1 MENNEVIEWL
11 LQDKNLGV
19 KYRTQTEIMGVAGD
33 KDQVKEWIF
42 GKLPKDWYETKGL
55 WYGYYITALA
65 EVGLSKEDVPYEY
78 IERALYHVENDFSC
92 ACSDFMLI
100 RALVMLGYYENEEVR
115 NILTTLDKLA
125 LPDGGFLCKRVGKK
139 FDYVPKSCYRA
150 NLYALLLLSECV
162 KKEIK
167 PSYGKQLIDYFM
179 KRDIFYKADKSSLI
193 FDGKEGERNIDVFY
207 PFEPMRMGIQNII
220 EALSALG
227 YGNSDVLDE
236 AWQLLYRKKDVD
248 GKLHLTGTLTKSYLP
263 KEKVGNPSKWATFYM
278 LLAEK
283 ERL

>member
-11 LQDKNLGV
+11 LQDKNPGV
-19 KYRTQTEIMGVAGD
+19 KYRTQTEIIGVAGD

-78 IERALYHVENDFSC
+78 IERALYHVENDFTC

-100 RALVMLGYYENEEVR
+100 RALVMLGYYENEVIR

-162 KKEIK
+162 KKDIK
-167 PSYGKQLIDYFM
+167 PSFGKQLIDYFM

-193 FDGKEGERNIDVFY
+193 FDGKEGERNIDIFY

-227 YGNSDVLDE
+227 YGNSDVLVE

-248 GKLHLTGTLTKSYLP
+248 GKLYLTGTLTKSYLP